1 VFVYNVKP
9 EMTLV
14 VISNS
19 FINTIPGEKGKD
31 VRWGWEER
39 WWAHGSRWGLSG
51 GPALLGHPST
61 RESNKKK
68 SLWISVAN

>member
-1 VFVYNVKP
+1 VCGVCVCVCVCVFVYNVKP

-31 VRWGWEER
+31 VR
-39 WWAHGSRWGLSG
+39 
-51 GPALLGHPST
+51 
-61 RESNKKK
+61 
-68 SLWISVAN
+68 